1 MTDFVDSNIWLY
13 ALLTP
18 DRRVPDVRQQ
28 RARQFLDRLVR
39 PVINAQ
45 VVREVCNNLLKKSA
59 LDESGL
65 QRWIS
70 DWYAI
75 CQVHPDSQ
83 AQHLRA
89 SQLRQTLALSFWDSL
104 IVAAALDA
112 GCTTLYSEDMQHG
125 QRIADRLTI
134 VNPLLTTP
142 TD

>member
-18 DRRVPDVRQQ
+18 DARMPDVRQQ
-28 RARQFLDRLVR
+28 RAQQFLDRTAR

-59 LDESGL
+59 LDEPGL

-70 DWYAI
+70 AWYSS

-83 AQHLRA
+83 PQHILA

-125 QRIADRLTI
+125 QRIADQLTI
-134 VNPLLTTP
+134 VNPLLTTSAS
-142 TD
+142 